1 MLDRLR
7 RHLDWLRSLPILP
20 FSLMLALWAYV
31 LRIVPAIIVAI
42 VAVATEVDVPVV
54 DAPWYLA
61 IIVPPVIETLIGQ
74 WLPIALTSRFTKKT
88 SLMIAAST
96 ILFSAGHYDAGLL
109 SMIIAAP
116 PGLVLAWAFVVW
128 RDKGIWPALSAT
140 ALVHMWINLA
150 ASGLRAL
157 LL

>member
-20 FSLMLALWAYV
+20 FSLMLAMWAYV

-61 IIVPPVIETLIGQ
+61 IIVAPVIETLIGQ

-88 SLMIAAST
+88 PLIIAVST
-96 ILFSAGHYDAGLL
+96 ILFAAGHYDGGLL
-109 SMIIAAP
+109 PVVIAL
-116 PGLVLAWAFVVW
+116 PGALVLAWAFVVW
-128 RDKGIWPALSAT
+128 RNRGIWPALTAT
-140 ALVHMWINLA
+140 ALTHMWMNLV
-150 ASGLRAL
+150 SFGLKTL
-157 LL
+157 LF